1 MRIIHFDVDTE
12 LNSYL
17 QGEKR
22 EESLQDVSIS
32 TDFKDIEG
40 ITIKSVSN
48 ATKETLKRFS
58 KLKLLI
64 TRTVGV
70 DHIDLD
76 YCKAQNIAVYH
87 IEDYGSFNIAEHV
100 FALLLTGTRNIIH
113 SQKDI
118 NKGIFSYK
126 SHLGVAL
133 KGKTLG
139 VVGTGKIGLEVI
151 KRAIAFEMNI
161 VAYDVFQNE
170 KAAKEFNFK
179 YISLEELAKTADII
193 TLHAPLLDS
202 TKHMINE
209 ALIQKMKDD
218 VILINT
224 ARGGLIDTDALIKK
238 AEKFR
243 WIGLDVLEDE
253 QHFSKEHPLIN
264 IPNVVITP
272 HIAFFSDE
280 SVKKIAEETK
290 KLVENFEKG
299 MESGRVV

>member
-12 LNSYL
+12 LNTYL

-22 EESLQDVSIS
+22 EGSLQNVPIS

-48 ATKETLKRFS
+48 ATKETLKRFPN
-58 KLKLLI
+58 LQLLI

-76 YCKAQNIAVYH
+76 YCKAYNIAVYH
-87 IEDYGSFNIAEHV
+87 IEDYGSFNIAEHM

-118 NKGIFSYK
+118 NQGIFSYK

-151 KRAIAFEMNI
+151 KRAIVFGMNI
-161 VAYDVFQNE
+161 VAYDVFQNQ
-170 KAAKEFNFK
+170 KAAKEFNFR
-179 YISLEELAKTADII
+179 YISLEELAETADII
-193 TLHAPLLDS
+193 TLHAPLLES

-209 ALIQKMKDD
+209 NIIKKMKHD

-224 ARGGLIDTDALIKK
+224 ARGALVNTEALINNI
-238 AEKFR
+238 EKFR
-243 WIGLDVLEDE
+243 WVGLDVLEDE
-253 QHFSKEHPLIN
+253 QHFSKEHPLIKL
-264 IPNVVITP
+264 PNVVITP
-272 HIAFFSDE
+272 HIAFYSDE
-280 SVKKIAEETK
+280 SVKKIAQETK
-290 KLVENFEKG
+290 KLVENFETGKG
-299 MESGRVV
+299 EGRVV